1 MQPNQGVLDAGF
13 LAKKGISL
21 YNWNNLREPGVYVDV
36 RQPRYFRV
44 REPGKV
50 LEDYPAFEEA
60 VSILK
65 KIYKEVEVHF
75 SSYYSSVIRDSEPVL
90 AKISCNPSLNKKRI
104 QEICANTNLPV
115 PD

>member
-1 MQPNQGVLDAGF
+1 MQPKQTALDAGF
-13 LAKKGISL
+13 LAEKGISL

-36 RQPRYFRV
+36 RQPRFFRV
-44 REPGKV
+44 TPPGTV
-50 LEDYPAFEEA
+50 LEGNSVLAEA
-60 VSILK
+60 AIILA
-65 KIYKEVEVHF
+65 KIYKEVQVHF

-90 AKISCNPSLNKKRI
+90 AKISCDPSLNKRRI